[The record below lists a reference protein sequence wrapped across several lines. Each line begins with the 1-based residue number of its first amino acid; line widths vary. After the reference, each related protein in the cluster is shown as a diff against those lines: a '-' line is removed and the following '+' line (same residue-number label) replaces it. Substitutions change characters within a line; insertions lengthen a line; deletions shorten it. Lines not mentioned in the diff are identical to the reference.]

1 MKILFVGL
9 GSIGKRHIGNVEK
22 VLNARHIQYVI
33 EAFRSSTKELTDELT
48 NIIQKEYFSYDE
60 LPNDYDVIF
69 VTNPTIMH
77 YDAVQKLVSKTKNMF
92 IEKPVF
98 GRFMD
103 MKQLNLGDESVYY
116 VACPLR
122 HKKVIQYIK
131 KRIDEGEKFNSARAI
146 SSSYL
151 PDWRKNADYT
161 KIYSARKEL
170 GGGVELDLIHEWDY
184 LIALFGFPNTA
195 YKFCD
200 KVSDL
205 EINTEDLAI
214 YIARYNDLYI
224 ELHLDYYGI
233 ESVRKLELL
242 GNRKKYDID
251 LINNTIRMISLENE
265 QVITYDEDDCY
276 LSEMEYFFDLI
287 NKKTENINTIQH
299 ANEVIKF
306 IKDI

>member
-9 GSIGKRHIGNVEK
+9 GSIGKRHIGNVKK
-22 VLNARHIQYVI
+22 VLNARYIEYAI
-33 EAFRSSTKELTDELT
+33 EALRSSQKELDDELRKT
-48 NIIQKEYFSYDE
+48 IQKEYFSYDE
-60 LPNDYDVIF
+60 LPNDYDIIF

-77 YDAVQKLVSKTKNMF
+77 YDTVQKLVSKTKHMF

-98 GRFMD
+98 DRYMD
-103 MKQLNLGDESVYY
+103 LKQLHLGTESVYY

-122 HKKVIQYIK
+122 HKKVNQYIK
-131 KRIDEGEKFNSARAI
+131 KRIDEGEKINSARAI

-205 EINTEDLAI
+205 KINTEDLAI
-214 YIARYNDLYI
+214 YIAQYNDLYV

-251 LINNTIRMISLENE
+251 LINNMIRIISLENE
-265 QVITYDEDDCY
+265 QLITYDEDDFY

-287 NKKTENINTIQH
+287 NNKTENMNTIQH

>member
-1 MKILFVGL
+1 
-9 GSIGKRHIGNVEK
+9 
-22 VLNARHIQYVI
+22 
-33 EAFRSSTKELTDELT
+33 
-48 NIIQKEYFSYDE
+48 
-60 LPNDYDVIF
+60 
-69 VTNPTIMH
+69 
-77 YDAVQKLVSKTKNMF
+77 MF

-98 GRFMD
+98 DCYMD
-103 MKQLNLGDESVYY
+103 LDQLNLGNESVYY

-131 KRIDEGEKFNSARAI
+131 KRIDEGEKINSARAI

-184 LIALFGFPNTA
+184 LIALFGFPNGA

-205 EINTEDLAI
+205 KIDTEDLAI
-214 YIARYNDLYI
+214 YIAQYNDFYV

-233 ESVRKLELL
+233 ESVRKFELL

-251 LINNTIRMISLENE
+251 LINNTIRIVSLEKE
-265 QVITYDEDDCY
+265 QLITYDEDDCY
-276 LSEMEYFFDLI
+276 LSEMEYFIDLI
-287 NKKTENINTIQH
+287 NEKSENINTIQH

>member
-22 VLNARHIQYVI
+22 VLNSRHIEYMI
-33 EAFRSSTKELTDELT
+33 EAFRSSGKELDDELRNT
-48 NIIQKEYFSYDE
+48 IQKEYFSYDE
-60 LPNDYDVIF
+60 LPNDFDIIF

-77 YDAVQKLVSKTKNMF
+77 YGTVQKLESKTKNMF

-98 GRFMD
+98 DRYMD
-103 MKQLNLGDESVYY
+103 LEQLNLGNESVYY

-131 KRIDEGEKFNSARAI
+131 KRIDEGEKFNSVRAI

-151 PDWRKNADYT
+151 PNWRKNADYT
-161 KIYSARKEL
+161 NIYSARKEL

-184 LIALFGFPNTA
+184 LIALFGFPNIT

-214 YIARYNDLYI
+214 YIARYDNLYV

-251 LINNTIRMISLENE
+251 LINNTIRILSLEKE
-265 QVITYDEDDCY
+265 QLITYDEDDCY
-276 LSEMEYFFDLI
+276 LSEMEYFFDLVD
-287 NKKTENINTIQH
+287 KKIENMNTIQH